1 MLFNS
6 LHFLIFFPVVTA
18 AYFMLPTL
26 RARNMML
33 LVASY
38 YFYMQYKPEYAI
50 LMLISTLIDYLAAN
64 GMAKAK
70 DNKAYKNF
78 CLCMSLVGNLGMLF
92 FFKYF
97 NFFNR
102 NVATLLSFFNVPY
115 QPLSLD
121 ILLPVGISFYTFQ
134 TLSYTIDVYRGDI
147 EAERDFF
154 TFALYVSFFPQ
165 LVAGPIERSTNLL
178 PQFYRYYDF
187 DAKRVSSGL
196 RLMLFGFF
204 KKVVIAD
211 RLAVIVNTV
220 YNNYTSYNGVY
231 YIIAAVAFAYQIFCD
246 FSGYS
251 DIARGCARIMGFE
264 LMVNFERPYYSKS
277 VTEFWRRWHISLSTW
292 FRDYLYIPLG
302 GSRKGYIRTLLN
314 LFIVFLVSGLW
325 HGASWTFVV
334 WGALNGI
341 AIVFEK
347 IVGIGKRAGKKD
359 YMEKKALER
368 HQKPFYIRLLSF
380 AGGLIPLALTF
391 VFINFTWVFFRA
403 QTLEQAFYMLPRFL
417 EGLNAFNLKEFLS
430 TRMILGLDYWEF
442 FTAIISVGLLE
453 LVHLFQSVASPSKV
467 LGRMPAIARLA
478 VYAFC
483 LSLVIWL
490 AWTES
495 QTFIY
500 FAF

>member
-6 LHFLIFFPVVTA
+6 LQFLIFFPLVTV
-18 AYFMLPTL
+18 AYFMLPAL

-50 LMLISTLIDYLAAN
+50 LMFISTLIDYAAAN
-64 GMAKAK
+64 GMARAGDKK
-70 DNKAYKNF
+70 TVKNLWL
-78 CLCMSLVGNLGMLF
+78 CLSLVGNLGMLF

-102 NVATLLSFFNVPY
+102 NVAVLLSFFNVSY

-147 EAERDFF
+147 AAERDFF

-178 PQFYRYYDF
+178 PQFCRYNEF
-187 DAKRVSSGL
+187 DAKRAASGL

-231 YIIAAVAFAYQIFCD
+231 YIIATIAFAYQIFCD

-264 LMVNFERPYYSKS
+264 LMVNFERPYFSKS

-302 GSRKGYIRTLLN
+302 GSRKGYLRTLLN

-347 IVGIGKRAGKKD
+347 IVGIGKRAGKRD
-359 YMEKKALER
+359 HMEKKKLER
-368 HQKPFYIRLLSF
+368 RQKPVLVRFSGF
-380 AGGLIPLALTF
+380 VAGLIPMALTF
-391 VFINFTWVFFRA
+391 AFINFTWVFFRA
-403 QTLEQAFYMLPRFL
+403 QSLDQAFFMLPRFL
-417 EGLNAFNLKEFLS
+417 QGLDTFNLKEFLS
-430 TRMILGLDYWEF
+430 TRVILGLDYWEF
-442 FTAIISVGLLE
+442 FTAVISVALLE
-453 LVHLFQSVASPSKV
+453 MVHLFQSVADPSKV
-467 LGRMPAIARLA
+467 IGRMPAMARLF